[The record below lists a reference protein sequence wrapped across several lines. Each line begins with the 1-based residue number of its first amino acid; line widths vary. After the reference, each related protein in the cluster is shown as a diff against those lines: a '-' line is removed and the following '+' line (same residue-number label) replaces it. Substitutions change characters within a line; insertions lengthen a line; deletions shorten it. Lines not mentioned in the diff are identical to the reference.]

1 MKKIKL
7 LTCLTL
13 ALALIFGNSLTAYAS
28 EITDEE
34 TAIRDE
40 DNIFYE
46 GLPEQDENGK
56 YHYVFT
62 CFHSSK
68 VDSSL
73 YKYYA
78 EITSSHPLVCITDGI
93 PDKNGNIKYTIGNY
107 VMLYS
112 DGVTKDLR
120 LVRGLSN
127 GITYSVERAGY
138 EQLYNASGDLVKNV
152 TELNPNTGGFSV
164 NATENYIYG
173 MSTSI
178 PLVTNVEDAE
188 AYLATL
194 NDDAVTNKKPVPE
207 LDETFMFIDFDVNE
221 YVSATWSGT
230 TFDGRIA
237 EFDTMGYKVTAG
249 YCFVNGSPGQ
259 IMDTQVIT
267 ENGSLVTKMW
277 KKKQL
282 AMAHEDANLWLRYV
296 SFTPYYEQ
304 YGQTCLGKSETI
316 WLDPDGNTDLLP
328 NDELTMIEDSNFYL
342 KGVSVEE
349 SNLGIVDGDVRSY
362 ISWTGTTWDDK
373 VSKVP
378 LDATYA
384 DILVLCYNSS
394 SKPVYKD
401 LYEIDA
407 DFMGGESLPLR
418 RSSSDSTQAFYLNTT
433 EIDNAVSALG
443 LTFSGKVYITPYM
456 YYEMDNAIYKGAP
469 TIISIFSN
477 NIESGGGIGNGSE
490 ISPTPAPSGS
500 PSDIPSI
507 SDEEITLD
515 NALGVLWDVLK
526 SLWNGMGQLPSLLYQ
541 MFPFLPVELYQ
552 FLFIGLLVIIVLRI
566 LGR

>member
-1 MKKIKL
+1 MKRIKL

-13 ALALIFGNSLTAYAS
+13 ALALIFGNSLTAFAS

-34 TAIRDE
+34 TAVTSD
-40 DNIFYE
+40 
-46 GLPEQDENGK
+46 
-56 YHYVFT
+56 
-62 CFHSSK
+62 
-68 VDSSL
+68 
-73 YKYYA
+73 KYYFGDA
-78 EITSSHPLVCITDGI
+78 ELDE
-93 PDKNGNIKYTIGNY
+93 
-107 VMLYS
+107 
-112 DGVTKDLR
+112 DGVTYLYFIDNYT
-120 LVRGLSN
+120 GCYASQ
-127 GITYSVERAGY
+127 GIYERYTVKSSSPLLLMREDVVGSRY
-138 EQLYNASGDLVKNV
+138 GDY
-152 TELNPNTGGFSV
+152 
-164 NATENYIYG
+164 YIYNLYSG
-173 MSTSI
+173 INEKSDSLINTSAYYEVIEHYYGKGSTYAEAKANMSLKTTTTNVSPMSVYYNLDEAFISTSL
-178 PLVTNVEDAE
+178 PVFEDEESAK
-188 AYLATL
+188 AYVA
-194 NDDAVTNKKPVPE
+194 NGDDSGVINKKPVPE
-207 LDETFMFIDFDVNE
+207 HDETFMFTDFDVNE

-230 TFDGRIA
+230 TFDDRIA
-237 EFDTMGYKVTAG
+237 EFDAMGYKVVAG

-267 ENGSLVTKMW
+267 ESGLLSTKTW

-282 AMAHEDANLWLRYV
+282 TMAHEDVNMWLRYV

-378 LDATYA
+378 LDSTYA

-477 NIESGGGIGNGSE
+477 NIESGGGIGDGSE
-490 ISPTPAPSGS
+490 INPTPVPSGS